1 LLIIDVWYWRLAL
14 NINCVV
20 SAKVKK

>member
-1 LLIIDVWYWRLAL
+1 LLIIDLWYWRLAL